1 MSVFDGLRFR
11 KVFSP
16 IHNLDPRIKF
26 IYVIAIFV
34 VAILF
39 NQIIPL
45 LILFV
50 MQIPFVLLARV
61 QKQWLR
67 SLRGAAFL
75 ATFIF
80 VVNVGTTYFTSGYL
94 LTAINVENAAAMT
107 LRFVVLVESFS
118 VFFLTTSPDHLGLAL
133 EESRVPYEF
142 AFAFTTAVRFVPVLA
157 EEAQTIMDAQKARGL
172 ELEKGG
178 LLKRIRNYVPVL
190 IPLIV
195 SAIRRSLE
203 LAEAMESR
211 AWGATKKRTNLYL
224 LKLHKG
230 DYSLL
235 SITVGIL
242 LCCCLRS
249 LFCDD
254 PNNNPIIII
263 NNSQS
268 NCRSKHWLHR
278 HFFDR

>member
-1 MSVFDGLRFR
+1 MSVFDGLKFR
-11 KVFSP
+11 RVYSP
-16 IHNLDPRIKF
+16 IHNLDPRMKF
-26 IYVIAIFV
+26 AYVCVVFV

-39 NQIIPL
+39 GELLPL
-45 LILFV
+45 IALFL
-50 MQIPFVLLARV
+50 MPIPFVLLAGV
-61 QKQWLR
+61 SKEWLR

-80 VVNVGTTYFTSGYL
+80 LVNIATKFFSQGYL
-94 LTAINVENAAAMT
+94 LTAADVEFAVAMT

-133 EESRVPYEF
+133 EQTHVPYEF

-178 LLKRIRNYVPVL
+178 FLKRIRNYVPVL

-211 AWGATKKRTNLYL
+211 AWGATKKRTNLYA
-224 LKLHKG
+224 LKLHRG
-230 DYSLL
+230 DFALL
-235 SITVGIL
+235 AITIGVLAIAIYVRLYVPVPTLNQL
-242 LCCCLRS
+242 L
-249 LFCDD
+249 
-254 PNNNPIIII
+254 
-263 NNSQS
+263 
-268 NCRSKHWLHR
+268 
-278 HFFDR
+278 

>member
-1 MSVFDGLRFR
+1 MSVFDGLKFR
-11 KVFSP
+11 RVSSP
-16 IHNLDPRIKF
+16 IHNLDPRMKF
-26 IYVIAIFV
+26 VYVCAVFV

-39 NQIIPL
+39 GEILPL
-45 LILFV
+45 IALFL
-50 MQIPFVLLARV
+50 MPIPFVLLAGV
-61 QKQWLR
+61 QKEWLR

-75 ATFIF
+75 AAFIF
-80 VVNVGTTYFTSGYL
+80 VVNLASNFFTSGYV
-94 LTAINVENAAAMT
+94 LTAAAVETSAAMT

-133 EESRVPYEF
+133 EQTRVPYEF

-178 LLKRIRNYVPVL
+178 FLKRIRNYVPVL

-211 AWGATKKRTNLYL
+211 AWGATKKRTNLYA
-224 LKLHKG
+224 
-230 DYSLL
+230 
-235 SITVGIL
+235 
-242 LCCCLRS
+242 LR
-249 LFCDD
+249 
-254 PNNNPIIII
+254 
-263 NNSQS
+263 
-268 NCRSKHWLHR
+268 LHR
-278 HFFDR
+278 GDFALLAITIGVLVVAVYVRLYVPVPAISQFL

>member
-1 MSVFDGLRFR
+1 MSVFDGLKFR

-26 IYVIAIFV
+26 IYVIAIFIS
-34 VAILF
+34 AILF
-39 NQIIPL
+39 SQILPL
-45 LILFV
+45 AILFL
-50 MQIPFVLLARV
+50 MQLPFVFLARV
-61 QKQWLR
+61 QKQWVR

-75 ATFIF
+75 AGFIF
-80 VVNVGTTYFTSGYL
+80 IVNILTTYFYNDFN
-94 LTAINVENAAAMT
+94 LTALNVESALAMT
-107 LRFVVLVESFS
+107 MRFVVLVESFS
-118 VFFLTTSPDHLGLAL
+118 VFFLTTSPDYLGLAL
-133 EESRVPYEF
+133 EQSRVPYEF

-172 ELEKGG
+172 ELEKGS
-178 LLKRIRNYVPVL
+178 LLKRIRNYIPIL

-230 DYSLL
+230 DY
-235 SITVGIL
+235 IL
-242 LCCCLRS
+242 LGITALILIVTIYVR
-249 LFCDD
+249 
-254 PNNNPIIII
+254 
-263 NNSQS
+263 
-268 NCRSKHWLHR
+268 
-278 HFFDR
+278 FFLPEAIPLISSFF

>member
-1 MSVFDGLRFR
+1 MSVFDGLKFR
-11 KVFSP
+11 KVYSP

-26 IYVIAIFV
+26 IYVCAVFV
-34 VAILF
+34 AAILF
-39 NQIIPL
+39 GEILPL
-45 LILFV
+45 IALFL
-50 MQIPFVLLARV
+50 MSIPFVLLAGV
-61 QKQWLR
+61 KKEWLR

-75 ATFIF
+75 AAFIF
-80 VVNVGTTYFTSGYL
+80 LVNMASSFFTSGYV
-94 LTAINVENAAAMT
+94 LTAVAVETAAAMT

-133 EESRVPYEF
+133 EQSRVPYEF

-178 LLKRIRNYVPVL
+178 FLKRIRNYVPVL

-211 AWGATKKRTNLYL
+211 AWGATKKRTNLYA
-224 LKLHKG
+224 LKLHRG
-230 DYSLL
+230 DFALL
-235 SITVGIL
+235 VINVAVLAVAIYVRLYVPVPTLSQ
-242 LCCCLRS
+242 
-249 LFCDD
+249 LF
-254 PNNNPIIII
+254 
-263 NNSQS
+263 
-268 NCRSKHWLHR
+268 LV
-278 HFFDR
+278 

>member
-1 MSVFDGLRFR
+1 L
-11 KVFSP
+11 
-16 IHNLDPRIKF
+16 L
-26 IYVIAIFV
+26 
-34 VAILF
+34 LF
-39 NQIIPL
+39 L
-45 LILFV
+45 LQV
-50 MQIPFVLLARV
+50 PFVLLARV
-61 QKQWLR
+61 QRQWIR
-67 SLRGAAFL
+67 SLRGASFL
-75 ATFIF
+75 AGLIFII
-80 VVNVGTTYFTSGYL
+80 NVATAYFTSGYH
-94 LTAINVENAAAMT
+94 LTAPIFENSAALT

-224 LKLHKG
+224 LKLRRG
-230 DYSLL
+230 DYALL
-235 SITVGIL
+235 AITIGIL
-242 LCCCLRS
+242 AAAVY
-249 LFCDD
+249 
-254 PNNNPIIII
+254 I
-263 NNSQS
+263 
-268 NCRSKHWLHR
+268 
-278 HFFDR
+278 HFYVSIPTITQLIH

>member
-1 MSVFDGLRFR
+1 MSVFDGLKFR
-11 KVFSP
+11 KVTSP
-16 IHNLDPRIKF
+16 IHNMDPRMKF
-26 IYVIAIFV
+26 FYVIIIFIAAV
-34 VAILF
+34 MF
-39 NQIIPL
+39 SKIIPL
-45 LILFV
+45 AVLFL
-50 MQIPFVLLARV
+50 MQLPFVFLAQV

-75 ATFIF
+75 AAFIF
-80 VVNVGTTYFTSGYL
+80 IINIVTTFFTKGYTL
-94 LTAINVENAAAMT
+94 PIVDIENAVAMT

-133 EESRVPYEF
+133 EQSRVPYEF

-172 ELEKGG
+172 ELEKGN
-178 LLKRIRNYVPVL
+178 LMKRIRNYIPVL

-211 AWGATKKRTNLYL
+211 AWGASKKRTNLYA

-230 DYSLL
+230 DYTLL
-235 SITVGIL
+235 AISIIVLVTAI
-242 LCCCLRS
+242 CLY
-249 LFCDD
+249 FFF
-254 PNNNPIIII
+254 PIPTLA
-263 NNSQS
+263 S
-268 NCRSKHWLHR
+268 
-278 HFFDR
+278 FF

>member
-1 MSVFDGLRFR
+1 MSVFDGLKFR
-11 KVFSP
+11 KVKSP

-34 VAILF
+34 AAILF
-39 NQIIPL
+39 IQIIPL
-45 LILFV
+45 LVLFL
-50 MQIPFVLLARV
+50 MQLPFVFLARV

-75 ATFIF
+75 AAFIF
-80 VVNVGTTYFTSGYL
+80 ILNVGTTYFTNGYT
-94 LTAINVENAAAMT
+94 LTAAIIEGALAMT

-133 EESRVPYEF
+133 ETSRVPYEF

-172 ELEKGG
+172 ELEKGN
-178 LLKRIRNYVPVL
+178 LMKRIRNYIPVL

-211 AWGATKKRTNLYL
+211 AWGASKKRTNLYA
-224 LKLHKG
+224 LKLRAG
-230 DYSLL
+230 DYVLL
-235 SITVGIL
+235 AIT
-242 LCCCLRS
+242 
-249 LFCDD
+249 
-254 PNNNPIIII
+254 IIII
-263 NNSQS
+263 IVAVYARLYVAIPTITS
-268 NCRSKHWLHR
+268 LL
-278 HFFDR
+278 

>member
-1 MSVFDGLRFR
+1 MSVFDGLKFR
-11 KVFSP
+11 KVYSP
-16 IHNLDPRIKF
+16 IHNLDPRMKF
-26 IYVIAIFV
+26 VYVCVVFV

-39 NQIIPL
+39 SQL
-45 LILFV
+45 LVLLALFLLP
-50 MQIPFVLLARV
+50 IPFVLLAGV
-61 QKQWLR
+61 QKEWLR

-80 VVNVGTTYFTSGYL
+80 IINIASNFFISGNV
-94 LTAINVENAAAMT
+94 LTIIDIESAVAMT

-133 EESRVPYEF
+133 EQTRVPYEF

-178 LLKRIRNYVPVL
+178 FLKRIRNYIPIL

-211 AWGATKKRTNLYL
+211 AWGATKKRTNLYE
-224 LKLHKG
+224 LKLHRG
-230 DYSLL
+230 DL
-235 SITVGIL
+235 IL
-242 LCCCLRS
+242 LVINFLILVISVYLYVYIRIPMIS
-249 LFCDD
+249 QILF
-254 PNNNPIIII
+254 
-263 NNSQS
+263 
-268 NCRSKHWLHR
+268 
-278 HFFDR
+278 